1 MQSNYILGDSWEEIP
16 KLPDDFFRL
25 VLADPPFEISRDNNF
40 STMGRTMDF
49 GKWDYNFDQTSWIDL
64 IYPKLKKNGSL
75 VIFNDWK
82 KIGQVAQYAEKV
94 GFIIKRPLTW
104 VKNNPNPANAKR
116 LFLQGTEHAV
126 WLVKGDK
133 WVYNSTYHKGYFNYP
148 VQRSEHPTKKPDGL
162 YSELISI
169 LTNPGDFVLDPF
181 SGSGTTGMCAA
192 KLNRNF
198 ICIEKEETYHNIALA
213 IAKESNEISN

>member
-1 MQSNYILGDSWEEIP
+1 MQSNYILGDSLIEIS
-16 KLPDDFFRL
+16 KLPDDFFQLAL
-25 VLADPPFEISRDNNF
+25 VDPPYEISRDNNF
-40 STMGRTMDF
+40 NTMGRQ
-49 GKWDYNFDQTSWIDL
+49 GSCLGEWDYNFDQTGWIDL

-133 WVYNSTYHKGYFNYP
+133 WVYNSNYHKGYFNHP

-162 YSELISI
+162 YTQLIEI
-169 LTNPGDFVLDPF
+169 LTNSEDWVLDPF
-181 SGSGTTGMCAA
+181 SGSGTTGSACA

-198 ICIEKEETYHNIALA
+198 ICIEKEENYHNIALKA
-213 IAKESNEISN
+213 ASEH

>member
-1 MQSNYILGDSWEEIP
+1 MQSSYILGDSLQEIP
-16 KLPDDFFRL
+16 KLPDGLFQLAL
-25 VLADPPFEISRDNNF
+25 VDPPYEISRPNNF
-40 STMGRTMDF
+40 DSMGRVGMNF
-49 GKWDYNFDQTSWIDL
+49 GLWDKNFDQTSWIDL

-82 KIGQVAQYAEKV
+82 KIGQVAQYAEKA

-162 YSELISI
+162 YTQLIEI
-169 LTNPGDFVLDPF
+169 LTNPKDWVLDPF
-181 SGSGTTGMCAA
+181 SGSGTTGQCAT

-198 ICIEKEETYHNIALA
+198 ICIEKEEKYHNIALKA
-213 IAKESNEISN
+213 ANEC